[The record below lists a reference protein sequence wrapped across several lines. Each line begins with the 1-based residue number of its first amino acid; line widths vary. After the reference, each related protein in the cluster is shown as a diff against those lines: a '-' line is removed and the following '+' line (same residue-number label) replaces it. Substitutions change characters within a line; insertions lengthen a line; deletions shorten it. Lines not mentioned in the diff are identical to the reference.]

1 MEKYKQIIEVLEQ
14 DKKYDIRS
22 KGICEVFNYAN
33 IKKDKNY
40 KILKDLTRSQYNRI
54 AKRLKSNLYRN
65 YKIDVVIDEDNKGNM
80 YSRTRFVENLTQ
92 DEKKRLYDALVIY
105 INKND
110 NIKRYEYL
118 PYSKDSYTELEEMF
132 IKRKQNKETQY
143 QLMNLVDNNI
153 INKED
158 QYVNLVR
165 GVSVYLYVIDY
176 INEYYLEMGKL
187 PEKDFLDIKM

>member
-1 MEKYKQIIEVLEQ
+1 
-14 DKKYDIRS
+14 
-22 KGICEVFNYAN
+22 
-33 IKKDKNY
+33 
-40 KILKDLTRSQYNRI
+40 
-54 AKRLKSNLYRN
+54 
-65 YKIDVVIDEDNKGNM
+65 M

-110 NIKRYEYL
+110 NMKKNEYL
-118 PYSKDSYTELEEMF
+118 PYSRDPYMDLEEMF
-132 IKRKQNKETQY
+132 VKRKQNEETQY
-143 QLMNLVDNNI
+143 QLMNLVNNNI

-176 INEYYLEMGKL
+176 INEYYLEIDEL